1 MDRRKLLTYGA
12 AGTVAAVTGIPMRTA
27 LGESA
32 TNSPCKDHAS
42 TGKDLNEAT
51 IKRIESI
58 TSFIPG
64 VAPEKGGIQILP
76 GERQCP
82 PVKYEK
88 VHDQGMIIERDIP
101 VKMRDGV
108 IIYINLYRPEGLEKV
123 APIIG
128 WSPYGKFMEGK
139 IEYDYDV
146 HRPRI
151 EYNPAQVSKYAT
163 FEFLDPVTWCRRGH
177 AIIVAD
183 NRGHWHS
190 QGDGYTEGGPQEE
203 QDEYDLIEWAG
214 TQPWSTG
221 KVGLA
226 GVSYFAVSQ
235 WGAAALRPPH
245 LAAIM
250 PWEGFSDP
258 YREKYFHGGIPETSR
273 TVKWQLRNLNSETR
287 VEDMVAM
294 AQTHYMYDEYW
305 ESKVPD
311 CSQIEVPA
319 FIVSSWSDTGFHT
332 RGTLRAYKAISSKQ
346 KWLLIHG
353 RKKWDYFL
361 QDDSI
366 ERQMQFFDYF
376 LRGVKNEV
384 PNWPKVRMEVRDAY
398 YEGAFRD
405 EKEFPLARTDYRKLY
420 LNAASNSLGPTPI
433 ASEARATYDPKDDN
447 ARAYFDIVFDK
458 ETELTGYMKLHL
470 WVSPIGSD
478 DMDLFVGVDKYN
490 LKGERVGFAFS
501 DTHDDGSAALGWLR
515 VSHREL
521 DKKLSTPEQ
530 PYYLHRRE
538 LRLADGVPVPVEI
551 EIWASSTRWLP
562 GEKLRLTVQGGDMQK
577 IPVTRQRH
585 ISARNKGQ
593 HVVHTGGQY
602 DSYLLVPFIPATS
615 RSKA

>member
-1 MDRRKLLTYGA
+1 MDRRKVLKFGA
-12 AGTVAAVTGIPMRTA
+12 VGTVAAIAGVSVPA
-27 LGESA
+27 LGESEQQL
-32 TNSPCKDHAS
+32 
-42 TGKDLNEAT
+42 TGKAQAEKKLENSDAK

-82 PVKYEK
+82 PVKHEVLRDK
-88 VHDQGMIIERDIP
+88 GMVIERDIA

-108 IIYINLYRPEGLEKV
+108 VIYINLYRPEGQEKV
-123 APIIG
+123 PVIIG
-128 WSPYGKFMEGK
+128 WSPYGKFMTGK
-139 IEYDYDV
+139 IEYDYDK
-146 HRPRI
+146 I
-151 EYNPAQVSKYAT
+151 EYNPAQVSEYAI
-163 FEFLDPVTWCRRGH
+163 FEFLDPVTWCHRGH

-190 QGDGYTEGGPQEE
+190 QGDGYTEGGPQEA

-214 TQPWSTG
+214 TQSWSTG

-273 TVKWQLRNLNSETR
+273 TLKWQLRNLNSETR
-287 VEDMVAM
+287 VEHMTSM
-294 AQTHYMYDEYW
+294 AQTRYLFDEYW

-319 FIVSSWSDTGFHT
+319 YVVASWSDTGFHT
-332 RGTLRAYKAISSKQ
+332 RGTLRAYRALSSKQ
-346 KWLLIHG
+346 KWLEIHG

-361 QDDSI
+361 QDDCI

-376 LRGVKNEV
+376 LRGVKNDV
-384 PNWPKVRMEVRDAY
+384 PNWPKVRIEVRDAY
-398 YEGAFRD
+398 YEGTFRA
-405 EKEFPLARTDYRKLY
+405 ENEFPLARTDYQKFY
-420 LNAASNSLGPTPI
+420 LNAASNSLGPVSVS
-433 ASEARATYDPKDDN
+433 SEARATYDPQDDN
-447 ARAYFDIVFDK
+447 QQAYFDVVFQK

-478 DMDLFVGVDKYN
+478 DMDLFVGVEKFN

-501 DTHDDGSAALGWLR
+501 DTYTDGSAALGWLR

-521 DKKLSTPEQ
+521 DVEQSTAEQ
-530 PYYLHRRE
+530 PVQLHRRE
-538 LRLADGVPVPVEI
+538 LRLAEGVPVVVEI
-551 EIWASSTRWLP
+551 EIWASSTRFLA
-562 GEKLRLTVQGGDMQK
+562 GEKLRLIVQGGDLHK
-577 IPVTRQRH
+577 NPPRRQRH
-585 ISARNKGQ
+585 VSARNKGQ
-593 HVVHTGGQY
+593 HVIHTGGKF
-602 DSYLLVPFIPATS
+602 DSYLLMPFIPAAS
-615 RSKA
+615 SSKA